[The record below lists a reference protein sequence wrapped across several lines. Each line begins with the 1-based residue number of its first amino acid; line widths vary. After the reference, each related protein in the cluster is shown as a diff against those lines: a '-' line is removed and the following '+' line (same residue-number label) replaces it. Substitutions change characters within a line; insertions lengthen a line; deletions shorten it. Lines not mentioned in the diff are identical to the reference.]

1 MTEPRSF
8 PQTRF
13 SPIPGSVELLLVR
26 HGQSTAAVEGE
37 DFPLVGGHGD
47 PPLSPDGLTQ
57 AERLGARLSAEP
69 IDAIYVSTL
78 QRTAQTAAPLAAR
91 LGLTPQVEPDLREVH
106 LGDWEAGLF
115 RQKVA
120 DRDPVALE
128 MFAQQRWDVIPG
140 AEPAAA
146 FSARVRGAFDRIVG
160 AHVDQR
166 VVVVAHGGV
175 IGEILAQT
183 TSSRPWAFVGA
194 DNASVSHVIAT
205 PDHWVLRAFNDTSH
219 LGHGLLAPGQA

>member
-1 MTEPRSF
+1 
-8 PQTRF
+8 
-13 SPIPGSVELLLVR
+13 
-26 HGQSTAAVEGE
+26 
-37 DFPLVGGHGD
+37 
-47 PPLSPDGLTQ
+47 
-57 AERLGARLSAEP
+57 
-69 IDAIYVSTL
+69 
-78 QRTAQTAAPLAAR
+78 
-91 LGLTPQVEPDLREVH
+91 
-106 LGDWEAGLF
+106 
-115 RQKVA
+115 
-120 DRDPVALE
+120 